1 MKIESIG
8 LTLMGL
14 VTAGTIAANAFM
26 GSTETME
33 YRTTVEPGDTV
44 WSICSRIASNR
55 DNMQELVRKTIEQN
69 GIDDPAKLKPG
80 TEIRVVVKALGE

>member
-1 MKIESIG
+1 MIDRI
-8 LTLMGL
+8 LMGACVL
-14 VTAGTIAANAFM
+14 VTGGALFANAYL
-26 GSTETME
+26 GAGAETVE
-33 YRTTVEPGDTV
+33 YRATVNEGDTV